1 MECAGEP
8 LQCSAS
14 ACERPVQPPSHAKAE
29 YIKMRAAKPCKLT
42 PSTRPGGAPPEKDDM
57 ASLAHAIQ
65 TFQKGDL
72 SRNEFLAQI
81 DRALASE
88 RGNWQRLKELLGE
101 ENTRGLL
108 PPDVYAELQRRVEQ
122 PPPDD
127 LPPET
132 DNAETRLRT
141 TAASPPRGRGPV
153 MEEDDPDRMKGVGDT
168 LNGRFV
174 LEECIG
180 FGGMGT
186 VYRALDLR
194 KLEASDRK
202 PYIAIKV
209 LNVQFRG
216 HPKSLITLQREA
228 KKAQA
233 LAHPNIVTV
242 YDFDRDGSVVYLTME
257 YLVGRPLSQILRSPG
272 FSGMPYAE
280 VLRIIEGISR
290 ALGYAHQQG
299 FVHCDLK
306 PGNIFLTNKGEVKVI
321 DFGIARAFHKPE
333 DDAEATVFDPGSL
346 GGLTPAYA
354 SPEMVEHRE
363 PDPRDDIYGLACI
376 TWEMLTGRHPFNR
389 LSGAEARAAGM
400 KLERPRQLGY
410 RQWRALKAALSFD
423 RATRTPSIEAFMQ
436 GLRGQRPPRET
447 LALAISGVAAL
458 LVVAAGAGYYFEF
471 RNGARGDADT
481 GPAAPAPVAPAPV
494 SAPVPAPP
502 PPAPVLALS
511 AVEPVLASL
520 PCTVLVPTVRGDA
533 LTVQG
538 YLADS
543 IGPAGLRE
551 KLAAVPGLRNL
562 ELQTEQVS
570 EDKCGLLNVLGP
582 YWLASRKAGRPA
594 TLRSKAAGAQ
604 LTEGDP
610 LVVSITTPPFEA
622 YVTVDYFVLDGSV
635 LHMVPG
641 PRARANQ
648 APASYAATI
657 GGMGNWVVAKPF
669 GTEMIALVV
678 TPAPLFDGVRQE
690 IEPKAPYL
698 KAMEQRLAQL
708 AAKHGQEKI
717 AVDLLQ
723 VTTKAR

>member
-1 MECAGEP
+1 
-8 LQCSAS
+8 
-14 ACERPVQPPSHAKAE
+14 
-29 YIKMRAAKPCKLT
+29 
-42 PSTRPGGAPPEKDDM
+42 M

-72 SRNEFLAQI
+72 SRNEFFAQI
-81 DRALASE
+81 DRALATE
-88 RGNWQRLKELLGE
+88 RGNWQRLKEILSE

-108 PPDVYAELQRRVEQ
+108 PPDVYAELQRRVEA
-122 PPPDD
+122 PPPE
-127 LPPET
+127 PPAGAE
-132 DNAETRLRT
+132 NGETRLRT
-141 TAASPPRGRGPV
+141 TSAMLPERGPIPV
-153 MEEDDPDRMKGVGDT
+153 RGYDPSNDDPDRMKGVGDT
-168 LNGRFV
+168 LNSRFV

-186 VYRALDLR
+186 VYKALDLR

-257 YLVGRPLSQILRSPG
+257 YLVGRPLSQVLRAPG
-272 FSGMPYAE
+272 FQGMPFAE
-280 VLRIIEGISR
+280 VLRIVSGIGR

-400 KLERPRQLGY
+400 KLERPRQIGF

-423 RATRTPSIEAFMQ
+423 RASRTPSIEAFMQ
-436 GLRGQRPPRET
+436 GLRGEMLPRET
-447 LALAISGVAAL
+447 MALAAAGLAAL
-458 LVVAAGAGYYFEF
+458 LLMAAGIGYYLEF
-471 RNGARGDADT
+471 RQETRTEKEVAS
-481 GPAAPAPVAPAPV
+481 PAPQSRPAPEIALAPSPKPTPTPTPTQTQTPTPTPTPAPAPKPQP
-494 SAPVPAPP
+494 
-502 PPAPVLALS
+502 LALS
-511 AVEPVLASL
+511 AVEPVLAGLS
-520 PCTVLVPTVRGDA
+520 CTALMPTVRGDA

-543 IGPAGLRE
+543 VGQARLRE
-551 KLAAVPGLRNL
+551 MLTPVPGLKKL
-562 ELQTEQVS
+562 DMQTEQVS
-570 EDKCGLLNVLGP
+570 EDKCGVLGVLSP

-594 TLRSKAAGAQ
+594 TLQAKAANAQ
-604 LTEGDP
+604 LVEGEP
-610 LVVSITTPPFEA
+610 LVVNITTPPYEGF
-622 YVTVDYFVLDGSV
+622 VTVDYYALDGSV

-641 PRARANQ
+641 PRARGNRT
-648 APASYAATI
+648 PASYSATI
-657 GGMGNWVVAKPF
+657 GGMGNWIIAKPF
-669 GTEMIALVV
+669 GTEMIALIV
-678 TPAPLFDGVRQE
+678 TPAPLFEAARPE
-690 IEPKAPYL
+690 TEPKAAYL
-698 KAMEQRLAQL
+698 KALDERLSQL
-708 AAKHGQEKI
+708 GARHGRDKV

-723 VTTKAR
+723 VTTRARR

>member
-1 MECAGEP
+1 
-8 LQCSAS
+8 
-14 ACERPVQPPSHAKAE
+14 
-29 YIKMRAAKPCKLT
+29 
-42 PSTRPGGAPPEKDDM
+42 M

-72 SRNEFLAQI
+72 SRNEFLAQV

-101 ENTRGLL
+101 EDTRGLL
-108 PPDVYAELQRRVEQ
+108 PPDVYAELQRRVEK
-122 PPPDD
+122 PPPEP
-127 LPPET
+127 LPGA

-141 TAASPPRGRGPV
+141 TSAVPPARGGSAPPRV
-153 MEEDDPDRMKGVGDT
+153 VQDDDPDRMKAVGDT

-257 YLVGRPLSQILRSPG
+257 YLAGRPLSQILRAPG
-272 FSGMPYAE
+272 FKGMPYTD
-280 VLRIIEGISR
+280 VLRIVGGISR

-306 PGNIFLTNKGEVKVI
+306 PGNIFLTDRGEVKVI

-333 DDAEATVFDPGSL
+333 DDVEATVFDPGSL

-376 TWEMLTGRHPFNR
+376 TWEMLTGHHPFNR

-400 KLERPRQLGY
+400 KLARPRQLGY
-410 RQWRALKAALSFD
+410 RQWRTLKAALSFE
-423 RATRTPSIEAFMQ
+423 RPARTPSIEAFMQ
-436 GLRGQRPPRET
+436 GLRGERPLRET
-447 LALAISGVAAL
+447 MALAASAVAAL
-458 LVVAAGAGYYFEF
+458 LVMAAGAGYYIEF
-471 RNGARGDADT
+471 RHGMRNESETTQAAGPQPAPVTAARA
-481 GPAAPAPVAPAPV
+481 PVVVPPPAPAPVPI
-494 SAPVPAPP
+494 
-502 PPAPVLALS
+502 LALS
-511 AVEPVLASL
+511 AVEPMLAGLS
-520 PCTVLVPTVRGDA
+520 CTVLAPTVHGDG
-533 LTVQG
+533 LTLQG
-538 YLADS
+538 YLAAS
-543 IGPAGLRE
+543 IGPARLRE
-551 KLAAVPGLRNL
+551 KLAAVPGLKNL
-562 ELQTEQVS
+562 DLQAEQVGD
-570 EDKCGLLNVLGP
+570 DKCGLLAVLAP
-582 YWLASRKAGRPA
+582 YWLASRSAGRPA
-594 TLRSKAAGAQ
+594 TLKAKAAGAQ
-604 LTEGDP
+604 LVEGDP
-610 LVVSITTPPFEA
+610 LVVGITTPPFEA

-648 APASYAATI
+648 APANYAATI
-657 GGMGNWVVAKPF
+657 GGMGNWVIAKPF

-678 TPAPLFDGVRQE
+678 TPTPLFDAVRPEVEQKGV
-690 IEPKAPYL
+690 YL
-698 KAMEQRLAQL
+698 KALEQRLERL
-708 AAKHGQEKI
+708 AAKHGKEKI
-717 AVDLLQ
+717 VVDLLQ
-723 VTTKAR
+723 VTTRAR

>member
-1 MECAGEP
+1 
-8 LQCSAS
+8 
-14 ACERPVQPPSHAKAE
+14 
-29 YIKMRAAKPCKLT
+29 
-42 PSTRPGGAPPEKDDM
+42 M

-122 PPPDD
+122 PPPE
-127 LPPET
+127 PQAEG
-132 DNAETRLRT
+132 DNGETRLRT
-141 TAASPPRGRGPV
+141 MSAPPPARGRGPPAPD
-153 MEEDDPDRMKGVGDT
+153 DDPDRMKGVGDT

-272 FSGMPYAE
+272 FSGMPFAE
-280 VLRIIEGISR
+280 VLRIAGGISR

-306 PGNIFLTNKGEVKVI
+306 PGNIFLTDKGEVKVI

-333 DDAEATVFDPGSL
+333 EDVEATVFDPGSL

-400 KLERPRQLGY
+400 KLERPRQMGY
-410 RQWRALKAALSFD
+410 RQWRALKAALSFE
-423 RATRTPSIEAFMQ
+423 RAARTPSIEAFMQ
-436 GLRGQRPPRET
+436 GLRGERPQRET
-447 LALAISGVAAL
+447 LALAIAGITAL
-458 LVVAAGAGYYFEF
+458 LLLAAGAGYYLEF
-471 RNGARGDADT
+471 RNDSRSDT
-481 GPAAPAPVAPAPV
+481 EAAVTGPAPVAAAPEPTPAIV
-494 SAPVPAPP
+494 APAPAPP
-502 PPAPVLALS
+502 PPAPVLTLA
-511 AVEPVLASL
+511 AVAPVLAAL
-520 PCTVLVPTVRGDA
+520 PCTALMPTVRGDT
-533 LTVQG
+533 LSVQG

-543 IGPAGLRE
+543 IGPARLRE
-551 KLAAVPGLRNL
+551 KLAAVPGLKNL
-562 ELQTEQVS
+562 DLQTEQVAG
-570 EDKCGLLNVLGP
+570 DKCGLLDVLGP

-594 TLRSKAAGAQ
+594 TLRARAANAQ
-604 LTEGDP
+604 LVEGDP
-610 LVVSITTPPFEA
+610 LMVSITTPPFEA
-622 YVTVDYFVLDGSV
+622 YATVDYFSLDGSV

-641 PRARANQ
+641 PRVRANQ
-648 APASYAATI
+648 TPPSYSATI
-657 GGMGNWVVAKPF
+657 GGMGNWVIAKPF
-669 GTEMIALVV
+669 GTEMIALVI
-678 TPAPLFDGVRQE
+678 TPAPLFDAVRPE
-690 IEPKAPYL
+690 TEPKAAYL
-698 KAMEQRLAQL
+698 KAMDQRLGQL
-708 AAKHGQEKI
+708 AAKHGREKI

-723 VTTKAR
+723 VTTRAR

>member
-1 MECAGEP
+1 
-8 LQCSAS
+8 
-14 ACERPVQPPSHAKAE
+14 
-29 YIKMRAAKPCKLT
+29 
-42 PSTRPGGAPPEKDDM
+42 M

-101 ENTRGLL
+101 EDTRGLL
-108 PPDVYAELQRRVEQ
+108 PPDVYAELQRRVER
-122 PPPDD
+122 PPPEPAPDG
-127 LPPET
+127 ESAEA
-132 DNAETRLRT
+132 AETRLRT
-141 TAASPPRGRGPV
+141 MSALATGRGRSQV
-153 MEEDDPDRMKGVGDT
+153 QDDDPDRMKAVGDT
-168 LNGRFV
+168 LNSRFV

-194 KLEASDRK
+194 KLEASDRT

-233 LAHPNIVTV
+233 LAHPNIVRV

-272 FSGMPYAE
+272 FTGMPFPD
-280 VLRIIEGISR
+280 VLRIVGGISR

-306 PGNIFLTNKGEVKVI
+306 PGNIFLTDKREVKVI
-321 DFGIARAFHKPE
+321 DFGIARAFHKP
-333 DDAEATVFDPGSL
+333 DDDVEATVFDPGSL

-376 TWEMLTGRHPFNR
+376 TWEMVTGRHPFNR

-410 RQWRALKAALSFD
+410 RQWRALKTALSFD
-423 RATRTPSIEAFMQ
+423 RAVRTPSIEAFMQ
-436 GLRGQRPPRET
+436 GLRGERSPREMV
-447 LALAISGVAAL
+447 AIAVSGIVAL
-458 LVVAAGAGYYFEF
+458 LLVAAGAGYFIEF
-471 RNGARGDADT
+471 RNGSGSAAGTGAADS
-481 GPAAPAPVAPAPV
+481 APARRE
-494 SAPVPAPP
+494 PVPAPAP
-502 PPAPVLALS
+502 PVPVPAPVLTLS
-511 AVEPVLASL
+511 AVEPVLAGL
-520 PCTVLVPTVRGDA
+520 ACTALVPTIRGDA
-533 LTVQG
+533 LMLQG

-543 IGPAGLRE
+543 IGTARLRE
-551 KLAAVPGLRNL
+551 KLAAVPGLKNL

-594 TLRSKAAGAQ
+594 TLRAKAANAQ
-604 LTEGDP
+604 LVEGDP
-610 LVVSITTPPFEA
+610 LMVSITTPPFEA
-622 YVTVDYFVLDGSV
+622 FVTVDYFVLDGSV

-657 GGMGNWVVAKPF
+657 GGMGNWVISKPF

-678 TPAPLFDGVRQE
+678 TPAPLFDAVRQE
-690 IEPKAPYL
+690 TEPKAAYL

-708 AAKHGQEKI
+708 AAKHGRDKI
-717 AVDLLQ
+717 AVDFLQ
-723 VTTKAR
+723 VTTRAK

>member
-1 MECAGEP
+1 
-8 LQCSAS
+8 
-14 ACERPVQPPSHAKAE
+14 
-29 YIKMRAAKPCKLT
+29 
-42 PSTRPGGAPPEKDDM
+42 M

-108 PPDVYAELQRRVEQ
+108 PPDVYAELQRRVEK
-122 PPPDD
+122 PPP
-127 LPPET
+127 EA
-132 DNAETRLRT
+132 DNGETRLRT
-141 TAASPPRGRGPV
+141 ASAVPPARPVSGVGGPV
-153 MEEDDPDRMKGVGDT
+153 QDDDPDRMKAVGDT

-257 YLVGRPLSQILRSPG
+257 YLVGRPLSQVLRAPG
-272 FSGMPYAE
+272 FSGMPFAE
-280 VLRIIEGISR
+280 VLRIVSGIGR

-306 PGNIFLTNKGEVKVI
+306 PGNIFLTDKREVKVI

-400 KLERPRQLGY
+400 KLERPRHLGY
-410 RQWRALKAALSFD
+410 RQWRALKAALAFD
-423 RATRTPSIEAFMQ
+423 RAARTPSVEAFMQ
-436 GLRGQRPPRET
+436 GLRGERPPRET
-447 LALAISGVAAL
+447 VLIAVSGVAAL
-458 LVVAAGAGYYFEF
+458 LLAAAGAGYYLEF
-471 RNGARGDADT
+471 FNGERSVADDVVAT
-481 GPAAPAPVAPAPV
+481 PAPAPAV
-494 SAPVPAPP
+494 SVPAPP
-502 PPAPVLALS
+502 APSASAPSPPPPALALS
-511 AVEPVLASL
+511 AVEPLLGALACSAL
-520 PCTVLVPTVRGDA
+520 LPTVRGDT

-543 IGPAGLRE
+543 VGPARLRE
-551 KLAAVPGLRNL
+551 RLAAVPGLKTL
-562 ELQTEQVS
+562 ELQTEQVG
-570 EDKCGLLNVLGP
+570 EDKCALLNVLGP

-594 TLRSKAAGAQ
+594 TLRARAANAQ
-604 LTEGDP
+604 LLEGEP
-610 LVVSITTPPFEA
+610 LVVNITTPPFDA
-622 YVTVDYFVLDGSV
+622 FVTLDYFVLDGSV

-648 APASYAATI
+648 APAGYAATI
-657 GGMGNWVVAKPF
+657 GGMGNWIIARPF
-669 GTEMIALVV
+669 GAEMIALVV
-678 TPAPLFDGVRQE
+678 TPAPLFDAVRQE
-690 IEPKAPYL
+690 TEPKAAYL
-698 KAMEQRLAQL
+698 KALEQRLSQL
-708 AAKHGQEKI
+708 AARHGREKI

-723 VTTKAR
+723 VTTRAK

>member
-1 MECAGEP
+1 
-8 LQCSAS
+8 
-14 ACERPVQPPSHAKAE
+14 
-29 YIKMRAAKPCKLT
+29 
-42 PSTRPGGAPPEKDDM
+42 M

-72 SRNEFLAQI
+72 SRNEFLAQV

-108 PPDVYAELQRRVEQ
+108 PPDVYAELQRRVER
-122 PPPDD
+122 PPPE
-127 LPPET
+127 PEAGV
-132 DNAETRLRT
+132 DNPETRLRT
-141 TAASPPRGRGPV
+141 TSAMPPAHGRGPSQD
-153 MEEDDPDRMKGVGDT
+153 DDPDRMKAVGDT

-257 YLVGRPLSQILRSPG
+257 YLAGRPLSQILRSPG
-272 FSGMPYAE
+272 FNGMPFPE
-280 VLRIIEGISR
+280 VLRIVGGIGR

-306 PGNIFLTNKGEVKVI
+306 PGNIFLTDKGEVKVI

-400 KLERPRQLGY
+400 QLERPRQLGY

-423 RATRTPSIEAFMQ
+423 RAARTPSIDAFMQ
-436 GLRGQRPPRET
+436 GLRGERPPRET
-447 LALAISGVAAL
+447 LLLAVSGIAAL
-458 LVVAAGAGYYFEF
+458 LLVAAGAGYYIEF
-471 RNGARGDADT
+471 RNGSRSDADS
-481 GPAAPAPVAPAPV
+481 V
-494 SAPVPAPP
+494 SAEPVPAVSTPATAAPPPP
-502 PPAPVLALS
+502 PPAPKPPAFELCS
-511 AVEPVLASL
+511 PKIFG
-520 PCTVLVPTVRGDA
+520 RG
-533 LTVQG
+533 VC
-538 YLADS
+538 
-543 IGPAGLRE
+543 
-551 KLAAVPGLRNL
+551 V
-562 ELQTEQVS
+562 
-570 EDKCGLLNVLGP
+570 
-582 YWLASRKAGRPA
+582 
-594 TLRSKAAGAQ
+594 
-604 LTEGDP
+604 
-610 LVVSITTPPFEA
+610 
-622 YVTVDYFVLDGSV
+622 
-635 LHMVPG
+635 
-641 PRARANQ
+641 
-648 APASYAATI
+648 
-657 GGMGNWVVAKPF
+657 
-669 GTEMIALVV
+669 
-678 TPAPLFDGVRQE
+678 GV
-690 IEPKAPYL
+690 
-698 KAMEQRLAQL
+698 
-708 AAKHGQEKI
+708 G
-717 AVDLLQ
+717 
-723 VTTKAR
+723 

>member
-1 MECAGEP
+1 
-8 LQCSAS
+8 
-14 ACERPVQPPSHAKAE
+14 
-29 YIKMRAAKPCKLT
+29 
-42 PSTRPGGAPPEKDDM
+42 M

-108 PPDVYAELQRRVEQ
+108 PPDVYAELQRRVER
-122 PPPDD
+122 PPPEPAPDG
-127 LPPET
+127 

-141 TAASPPRGRGPV
+141 MSALAPGRGRGQV
-153 MEEDDPDRMKGVGDT
+153 QDDDPDRMKAVGDT

-272 FSGMPYAE
+272 FNGMPFPD
-280 VLRIIEGISR
+280 VLRIVGGISR

-306 PGNIFLTNKGEVKVI
+306 PGNIFLTDKREVKVI
-321 DFGIARAFHKPE
+321 DFGIARAFHKP
-333 DDAEATVFDPGSL
+333 DDDVEATVFDPGSL

-400 KLERPRQLGY
+400 KLERPRQLGF

-423 RATRTPSIEAFMQ
+423 RAARTPSIEAFMQ
-436 GLRGQRPPRET
+436 GMRGERPLREMV
-447 LALAISGVAAL
+447 ALAVAGIVAL
-458 LVVAAGAGYYFEF
+458 LVLVAGAGYFIEF
-471 RNGARGDADT
+471 RSGSRGDAENVA
-481 GPAAPAPVAPAPV
+481 AAPSPAVTAPVPKPV
-494 SAPVPAPP
+494 ATPAPP
-502 PPAPVLALS
+502 PPAPAPVLTLS
-511 AVEPVLASL
+511 AVEPVLAGL
-520 PCTVLVPTVRGDA
+520 ACTVLVPTVRGDA
-533 LTVQG
+533 LLLQG

-543 IGPAGLRE
+543 IGTARLRE
-551 KLAAVPGLRNL
+551 KLAAVPGLKKL

-570 EDKCGLLNVLGP
+570 EEKCGLLNVLGP

-594 TLRSKAAGAQ
+594 TLRSKAANAQ
-604 LTEGDP
+604 LVEGDP
-610 LVVSITTPPFEA
+610 LMVSITTPPFEA
-622 YVTVDYFVLDGSV
+622 FVTVDYFVLDGSV

-648 APASYAATI
+648 APPSYAATI
-657 GGMGNWVVAKPF
+657 GGMGNWIISRPF

-678 TPAPLFDGVRQE
+678 TPAPLFDAVRQE
-690 IEPKAPYL
+690 TEPKAAYL

-708 AAKHGQEKI
+708 AAKHGRDKI
-717 AVDLLQ
+717 AVDFLQ
-723 VTTKAR
+723 VTTRAK

>member
-1 MECAGEP
+1 
-8 LQCSAS
+8 
-14 ACERPVQPPSHAKAE
+14 
-29 YIKMRAAKPCKLT
+29 
-42 PSTRPGGAPPEKDDM
+42 M

-72 SRNEFLAQI
+72 SRNEFLAQV

-108 PPDVYAELQRRVEQ
+108 PPDVYAELQRRVEK
-122 PPPDD
+122 PPPE
-127 LPPET
+127 P

-141 TAASPPRGRGPV
+141 ASAVPPARPVSGARGPV
-153 MEEDDPDRMKGVGDT
+153 QDDDPERMKAVGDT

-257 YLVGRPLSQILRSPG
+257 YLVGRPLSQVLRAPG
-272 FSGMPYAE
+272 FSGMPFAE
-280 VLRIIEGISR
+280 VLRIVGGIGR

-306 PGNIFLTNKGEVKVI
+306 PGNIFLTDKREVKVI

-410 RQWRALKAALSFD
+410 RQWRALKAALAFD
-423 RATRTPSIEAFMQ
+423 RAARTPSVEAFMQ
-436 GLRGQRPPRET
+436 GLRGERPPRET
-447 LALAISGVAAL
+447 MLIAVSGVAAL
-458 LVVAAGAGYYFEF
+458 LLVAAGAGYYLEF
-471 RNGARGDADT
+471 FNNGRSNAGADVPA
-481 GPAAPAPVAPAPV
+481 PAAT
-494 SAPVPAPP
+494 APVPVPLAAPSPP
-502 PPAPVLALS
+502 PPALALS
-511 AVEPVLASL
+511 AVEPLLGALA
-520 PCTVLVPTVRGDA
+520 CTALLPTVRGDT
-533 LTVQG
+533 LTLQG

-543 IGPAGLRE
+543 IGPARLRE
-551 KLAAVPGLRNL
+551 RMAPVPGLKTL

-570 EDKCGLLNVLGP
+570 EDKCALLNVLGP
-582 YWLASRKAGRPA
+582 YWVASRKAGRPA
-594 TLRSKAAGAQ
+594 TLRARAANAQ
-604 LTEGDP
+604 LVEGEA
-610 LVVSITTPPFEA
+610 LVVNITTPPFDA
-622 YVTVDYFVLDGSV
+622 FVTLDYFVLDGSV

-648 APASYAATI
+648 APAGYAATI
-657 GGMGNWVVAKPF
+657 GGMGNWIIARPF
-669 GTEMIALVV
+669 GAEMIALVV
-678 TPAPLFDGVRQE
+678 TPAPLFDAVRQE
-690 IEPKAPYL
+690 TEPKAAYL
-698 KAMEQRLAQL
+698 KALEQRLSQL
-708 AAKHGQEKI
+708 AAKHGREKI

-723 VTTKAR
+723 VTTRAK

>member
-1 MECAGEP
+1 
-8 LQCSAS
+8 
-14 ACERPVQPPSHAKAE
+14 
-29 YIKMRAAKPCKLT
+29 
-42 PSTRPGGAPPEKDDM
+42 M

-72 SRNEFLAQI
+72 SRNEFFAQI
-81 DRALASE
+81 DRALATE
-88 RGNWQRLKELLGE
+88 RGNWQRLKEILSE

-122 PPPDD
+122 PQQPQQD
-127 LPPET
+127 LQSSAE
-132 DNAETRLRT
+132 NGETRLRT
-141 TAASPPRGRGPV
+141 TSALVPERAPGPGRSQDLSN
-153 MEEDDPDRMKGVGDT
+153 DDPNRMKGVGDT

-186 VYRALDLR
+186 VYKALDLR

-242 YDFDRDGSVVYLTME
+242 YDFDREGSVVYLTME
-257 YLVGRPLSQILRSPG
+257 YLVGKPLSQVLRAPG
-272 FSGMPYAE
+272 FQGMPYAE
-280 VLRIIEGISR
+280 VLRIVTGIGR

-306 PGNIFLTNKGEVKVI
+306 PGNIFLTDKGEVKVI

-333 DDAEATVFDPGSL
+333 DDVEATVFDPGSL

-410 RQWRALKAALSFD
+410 LQWRALKAALSFD
-423 RATRTPSIEAFMQ
+423 RASRTPSVEAFMQ
-436 GLRGQRPPRET
+436 GLRGERPPGVT
-447 LALAISGVAAL
+447 LALAAGGLAAL
-458 LVVAAGAGYYFEF
+458 LLIAAGLGYYLEF
-471 RNGARGDADT
+471 RHGAHSGAETAAVITAPPRPPAPAPAPAAAAPAAAPT
-481 GPAAPAPVAPAPV
+481 PAAPPAQPLT
-494 SAPVPAPP
+494 
-502 PPAPVLALS
+502 LA
-511 AVEPVLASL
+511 AVEPVLAGLS
-520 PCTVLVPTVRGDA
+520 CAALVPTVRGDA

-538 YLADS
+538 YLAES
-543 IGPAGLRE
+543 VGQARLKER
-551 KLAAVPGLRNL
+551 LMAVPGLKTL
-562 ELQTEQVS
+562 ALQTEQVS
-570 EDKCGLLNVLGP
+570 EDKCGVLGVLAP
-582 YWLASRKAGRPA
+582 YWLANRKADKRA
-594 TLRSKAAGAQ
+594 SLQARAANAQ
-604 LTEGDP
+604 LVEGEP
-610 LVVSITTPPFEA
+610 LVVNITTPPFDG
-622 YVTVDYFVLDGSV
+622 YVTVDYFELDGSV
-635 LHMVPG
+635 LHMVPS

-648 APASYAATI
+648 APANYSASI
-657 GGMGNWVVAKPF
+657 GGMGNWLIAKPF
-669 GTEMIALVV
+669 GTEMIALIV
-678 TPAPLFDGVRQE
+678 TPAPLFDAARPE
-690 IEPKAPYL
+690 TEPKAAYL
-698 KAMEQRLAQL
+698 KALDQRLAQL
-708 AAKHGQEKI
+708 GAKHGRDKV

-723 VTTKAR
+723 VTTRARRP

>member
-1 MECAGEP
+1 
-8 LQCSAS
+8 
-14 ACERPVQPPSHAKAE
+14 
-29 YIKMRAAKPCKLT
+29 
-42 PSTRPGGAPPEKDDM
+42 M

-72 SRNEFLAQI
+72 SRNEFLAQV

-108 PPDVYAELQRRVEQ
+108 PPDVYAELQRRVER
-122 PPPDD
+122 PPP
-127 LPPET
+127 LPDA
-132 DNAETRLRT
+132 DNAETRVRT
-141 TAASPPRGRGPV
+141 MSAMAPARNHGPGHD
-153 MEEDDPDRMKGVGDT
+153 DDPERMKAVGDT

-174 LEECIG
+174 LEEVVG

-257 YLVGRPLSQILRSPG
+257 YLVGRPLSQVLRAPG
-272 FSGMPYAE
+272 FNGLPFAD
-280 VLRIIEGISR
+280 VLRIVGGISR

-306 PGNIFLTNKGEVKVI
+306 PGNIFLTDKGEVKVI
-321 DFGIARAFHKPE
+321 DFGIARVFHKPE

-410 RQWRALKAALSFD
+410 RQWRALKAALSFE
-423 RATRTPSIEAFMQ
+423 RAARTPSIEVFMQ
-436 GLRGQRPPRET
+436 GLRGERPPRET
-447 LALAISGVAAL
+447 LALAASAIAAL
-458 LVVAAGAGYYFEF
+458 LVLAAGGGYYIEF
-471 RNGARGDADT
+471 RNGPRSDGDA
-481 GPAAPAPVAPAPV
+481 AVAEAPAVTVP
-494 SAPVPAPP
+494 APVPAPAVT
-502 PPAPVLALS
+502 APV
-511 AVEPVLASL
+511 
-520 PCTVLVPTVRGDA
+520 PTLRGDM

-538 YLADS
+538 YLAES
-543 IGPAGLRE
+543 IGPARLRE
-551 KLAAVPGLRNL
+551 KLAAVPGLKNL

-594 TLRSKAAGAQ
+594 TLRAKAGNAQ
-604 LTEGDP
+604 LVEGDP
-610 LVVSITTPPFEA
+610 LVVGLTTPPFEA

-648 APASYAATI
+648 APANYVATI
-657 GGMGNWVVAKPF
+657 GGMGNWIIARPF

-678 TPAPLFDGVRQE
+678 TPAPLFDTVRQE
-690 IEPKAPYL
+690 TESKVVYL
-698 KAMEQRLAQL
+698 KAMEQRLSQL
-708 AAKHGQEKI
+708 AAKHGREKI

-723 VTTKAR
+723 VTTRAK

>member
-1 MECAGEP
+1 
-8 LQCSAS
+8 
-14 ACERPVQPPSHAKAE
+14 
-29 YIKMRAAKPCKLT
+29 
-42 PSTRPGGAPPEKDDM
+42 M

-101 ENTRGLL
+101 DNTRGLL

-122 PPPDD
+122 PPPEP
-127 LPPET
+127 LAEG
-132 DNAETRLRT
+132 DNGETRLRT
-141 TAASPPRGRGPV
+141 MSALPPARGRGPPAQD
-153 MEEDDPDRMKGVGDT
+153 DDPDRMKGVGDT

-272 FSGMPYAE
+272 FSGLPYAE
-280 VLRIIEGISR
+280 VLRIAGGISR

-306 PGNIFLTNKGEVKVI
+306 PGNIFLTDKGEVKVI

-333 DDAEATVFDPGSL
+333 EDVEATVFDPGSL

-400 KLERPRQLGY
+400 KLERPRQMGY
-410 RQWRALKAALSFD
+410 RQWRALKAALSFE
-423 RATRTPSIEAFMQ
+423 RAARTPSIEAFMQ
-436 GLRGQRPPRET
+436 GLRGERPPREM
-447 LALAISGVAAL
+447 LALAISGITVL
-458 LVVAAGAGYYFEF
+458 LLLAAGAGYYLEF
-471 RNGARGDADT
+471 RNGSRGDTDAAVAE
-481 GPAAPAPVAPAPV
+481 PAPVVAAPEPAPAIVAPAPV
-494 SAPVPAPP
+494 P
-502 PPAPVLALS
+502 PPAAPVLTLAAVDPVLA
-511 AVEPVLASL
+511 AL
-520 PCTVLVPTVRGDA
+520 PCTALMPTVRGDT
-533 LTVQG
+533 LSVQG

-543 IGPAGLRE
+543 IGPARLRE
-551 KLAAVPGLRNL
+551 KLAAVPGMKNL
-562 ELQTEQVS
+562 DLQTEQVTG
-570 EDKCGLLNVLGP
+570 DKCGLLDVLGP

-594 TLRSKAAGAQ
+594 TLRARAANAQ
-604 LTEGDP
+604 LVEGDP

-622 YVTVDYFVLDGSV
+622 YATVDYFALDGSV

-641 PRARANQ
+641 PGC
-648 APASYAATI
+648 APTRPRPR
-657 GGMGNWVVAKPF
+657 MRP
-669 GTEMIALVV
+669 
-678 TPAPLFDGVRQE
+678 P
-690 IEPKAPYL
+690 
-698 KAMEQRLAQL
+698 
-708 AAKHGQEKI
+708 
-717 AVDLLQ
+717 
-723 VTTKAR
+723 

>member
-1 MECAGEP
+1 
-8 LQCSAS
+8 
-14 ACERPVQPPSHAKAE
+14 
-29 YIKMRAAKPCKLT
+29 
-42 PSTRPGGAPPEKDDM
+42 M

-72 SRNEFLAQI
+72 SRNEFLAQV

-108 PPDVYAELQRRVEQ
+108 PPDVYAELQRRVER
-122 PPPDD
+122 PPPEP
-127 LPPET
+127 LPDT

-141 TAASPPRGRGPV
+141 MSAVAPARSHGPGHD
-153 MEEDDPDRMKGVGDT
+153 DDPDRMKAVGDT
-168 LNGRFV
+168 LNARFV
-174 LEECIG
+174 LEEVIG

-257 YLVGRPLSQILRSPG
+257 YLAGRPLSQVLRAPG
-272 FSGMPYAE
+272 FNGLPFAD
-280 VLRIIEGISR
+280 VLRIVGGISR

-306 PGNIFLTNKGEVKVI
+306 PGNIFLTDKGEVKVI

-410 RQWRALKAALSFD
+410 RQWRTLKAALSFD
-423 RATRTPSIEAFMQ
+423 RVARTPSVEAFML
-436 GLRGQRPPRET
+436 GLRGERPPRET
-447 LALAISGVAAL
+447 LALAVSGVAAL
-458 LVVAAGAGYYFEF
+458 LVLAAGAGYYIEF
-471 RNGARGDADT
+471 RNGSRSDGDAAVAE
-481 GPAAPAPVAPAPV
+481 PAPAPAPAVTAPLPAPV
-494 SAPVPAPP
+494 PP
-502 PPAPVLALS
+502 PPAPVLSLT
-511 AVEPVLASL
+511 AVEPVLAGL
-520 PCTVLVPTVRGDA
+520 ACTALVPTLRGDA
-533 LTVQG
+533 LIVQG

-543 IGPAGLRE
+543 IGPARLRE
-551 KLAAVPGLRNL
+551 RLAGVPGLKNL

-594 TLRSKAAGAQ
+594 TLRAKAGNAQ
-604 LTEGDP
+604 LVEGDP

-648 APASYAATI
+648 APASYSATI
-657 GGMGNWVVAKPF
+657 GGMGNWIMSKPF

-678 TPAPLFDGVRQE
+678 TPAPLFDAVRQE
-690 IEPKAPYL
+690 TEPKAAYL
-698 KAMEQRLAQL
+698 KAMEQRLSQL
-708 AAKHGQEKI
+708 ATKHGREKI

-723 VTTKAR
+723 VTTRAR

>member
-1 MECAGEP
+1 
-8 LQCSAS
+8 
-14 ACERPVQPPSHAKAE
+14 
-29 YIKMRAAKPCKLT
+29 
-42 PSTRPGGAPPEKDDM
+42 M

-72 SRNEFLAQI
+72 SRNEFLAQV

-108 PPDVYAELQRRVEQ
+108 PPDVYAELQRRVER
-122 PPPDD
+122 PPPEP
-127 LPPET
+127 LPDT

-141 TAASPPRGRGPV
+141 MSAVAPARSHGPGHD
-153 MEEDDPDRMKGVGDT
+153 DDPDRMKAVGDT
-168 LNGRFV
+168 LNARFV
-174 LEECIG
+174 LEEVIG

-257 YLVGRPLSQILRSPG
+257 YLAGRPLSQVLRAPG
-272 FSGMPYAE
+272 FNGLPFAD
-280 VLRIIEGISR
+280 VLRIVGGISR

-306 PGNIFLTNKGEVKVI
+306 PGNIFLTDKGEVKVI

-400 KLERPRQLGY
+400 KLDRPRQLGY

-423 RATRTPSIEAFMQ
+423 RVARTPSVEAFMQ
-436 GLRGQRPPRET
+436 GLRGERPPRET
-447 LALAISGVAAL
+447 LALAVSGVAAL
-458 LVVAAGAGYYFEF
+458 LVLAAGAGYYIEF
-471 RNGARGDADT
+471 RNGSRSDGDAAVAE
-481 GPAAPAPVAPAPV
+481 PAPAPAPAVTAPLPAPV
-494 SAPVPAPP
+494 PP
-502 PPAPVLALS
+502 PPAPVLSLT
-511 AVEPVLASL
+511 AVEPVLAGL
-520 PCTVLVPTVRGDA
+520 ACTALVPTLRGDA
-533 LTVQG
+533 LIVQG

-543 IGPAGLRE
+543 IGPARLRE
-551 KLAAVPGLRNL
+551 RLAGVPGLKNL

-594 TLRSKAAGAQ
+594 TLRAKAGNAQ
-604 LTEGDP
+604 LVEGDP

-648 APASYAATI
+648 APASYSATI
-657 GGMGNWVVAKPF
+657 GGMGNWIMSKPF

-678 TPAPLFDGVRQE
+678 TPAPLFDAVRQE
-690 IEPKAPYL
+690 TEPKAAYL
-698 KAMEQRLAQL
+698 KAMEQRLSQL
-708 AAKHGQEKI
+708 ATKHGREKI

-723 VTTKAR
+723 VTTRAR

>member
-1 MECAGEP
+1 
-8 LQCSAS
+8 
-14 ACERPVQPPSHAKAE
+14 
-29 YIKMRAAKPCKLT
+29 
-42 PSTRPGGAPPEKDDM
+42 M

-72 SRNEFLAQI
+72 SRNEFLAQV

-101 ENTRGLL
+101 EDTRGLL
-108 PPDVYAELQRRVEQ
+108 PPDVYAELQRRVER
-122 PPPDD
+122 PPPEPMADSD
-127 LPPET
+127 S
-132 DNAETRLRT
+132 AETRLRT
-141 TAASPPRGRGPV
+141 SSAVPPARAASAARGTV
-153 MEEDDPDRMKGVGDT
+153 QDDDPDRMKAVGDT

-257 YLVGRPLSQILRSPG
+257 YLAGRPLSQVLRAPG
-272 FSGMPYAE
+272 FNGLPFPE
-280 VLRIIEGISR
+280 VLRIVDGICR

-306 PGNIFLTNKGEVKVI
+306 PGNIFLTDRREVKVI

-333 DDAEATVFDPGSL
+333 DDVEATVFDPGSL

-400 KLERPRQLGY
+400 KLERPRLLGY
-410 RQWRALKAALSFD
+410 RQWRALKAALAFD
-423 RATRTPSIEAFMQ
+423 RTARTPSIDAFMQ
-436 GLRGQRPPRET
+436 GLRGDRPSHEIWLIAVPG
-447 LALAISGVAAL
+447 IAAL
-458 LVVAAGAGYYFEF
+458 LLVAAGAGYYLEF
-471 RNGARGDADT
+471 LNGARG
-481 GPAAPAPVAPAPV
+481 GPDEAVARSAPVAA
-494 SAPVPAPP
+494 APVPAPVPTPVPVPATP
-502 PPAPVLALS
+502 PPPVLTLA
-511 AVEPVLASL
+511 AVEPLLAGLS
-520 PCTVLVPTVRGDA
+520 CSALVPTVRGDA
-533 LTVQG
+533 LTLQG

-543 IGPAGLRE
+543 IGPTRLRE
-551 KLAAVPGLRNL
+551 RMAGVPGLRNL

-594 TLRSKAAGAQ
+594 TLRARAANAQ
-604 LTEGDP
+604 LVEGDP
-610 LVVSITTPPFEA
+610 LVVGITTPPFDA
-622 YVTVDYFVLDGSV
+622 FVTLDYFVLDGSV

-648 APASYAATI
+648 APAGYAATI
-657 GGMGNWVVAKPF
+657 GGMGNWIIARPF

-678 TPAPLFDGVRQE
+678 TPTPLFDAVRQE
-690 IEPKAPYL
+690 TEPKAAYL
-698 KAMEQRLAQL
+698 KAIEQRLTQL
-708 AAKHGQEKI
+708 AAKHGREKI

-723 VTTKAR
+723 VTTRAK

>member
-1 MECAGEP
+1 
-8 LQCSAS
+8 
-14 ACERPVQPPSHAKAE
+14 
-29 YIKMRAAKPCKLT
+29 
-42 PSTRPGGAPPEKDDM
+42 M

-108 PPDVYAELQRRVEQ
+108 PPDVYAELQRRVEK
-122 PPPDD
+122 PPP
-127 LPPET
+127 EA

-141 TAASPPRGRGPV
+141 ASAVPLSRPVGGAGRPV
-153 MEEDDPDRMKGVGDT
+153 QDDDPDRMKAVGDT

-257 YLVGRPLSQILRSPG
+257 YLVGRPLSQVLRAPG
-272 FSGMPYAE
+272 FSGMPFAE
-280 VLRIIEGISR
+280 VLRIVSGIGR

-306 PGNIFLTNKGEVKVI
+306 PGNIFLTDKREVKVI

-400 KLERPRQLGY
+400 KLERPRHLGY
-410 RQWRALKAALSFD
+410 RQWRALKAALAFD
-423 RATRTPSIEAFMQ
+423 RAARTPSVEAFMQ
-436 GLRGQRPPRET
+436 GLRGERPPRET
-447 LALAISGVAAL
+447 VLIAVSGVAAL
-458 LVVAAGAGYYFEF
+458 LLVAAGAGYYLEF
-471 RNGARGDADT
+471 FNGERSVADDVV
-481 GPAAPAPVAPAPV
+481 AAPAPAV
-494 SAPVPAPP
+494 SVPAPP
-502 PPAPVLALS
+502 APSASAPSPPPPALALS
-511 AVEPVLASL
+511 AVEPLLGALACSAL
-520 PCTVLVPTVRGDA
+520 LPTVRGDT

-543 IGPAGLRE
+543 VGPARLRE
-551 KLAAVPGLRNL
+551 RLAAVPGLKTL
-562 ELQTEQVS
+562 ELQTEQVG
-570 EDKCGLLNVLGP
+570 EDKCALLNVLGP

-594 TLRSKAAGAQ
+594 TLRARAANAQ
-604 LTEGDP
+604 LLEGEP
-610 LVVSITTPPFEA
+610 LVVNITTPPFDA
-622 YVTVDYFVLDGSV
+622 FVTLDYFVLDGSV

-648 APASYAATI
+648 APAGYAATI
-657 GGMGNWVVAKPF
+657 GGMGNWIIARPF
-669 GTEMIALVV
+669 GAEMIALVV
-678 TPAPLFDGVRQE
+678 TPAPLFDAVRQE
-690 IEPKAPYL
+690 TEPKAAYL
-698 KAMEQRLAQL
+698 KALEQRLSQL
-708 AAKHGQEKI
+708 AARHGREKI

-723 VTTKAR
+723 VTTRAK